1 MTSKHNPDTHELKE
15 KIKVM
20 KRDQREYKAEA
31 FIEIYD
37 QYVELLESEIRE
49 LQSTK

>member
-1 MTSKHNPDTHELKE
+1 MASEHTPSLNELKE
-15 KIKVM
+15 KINVM

-37 QYVELLESEIRE
+37 QYIARLEQELDQLRS
-49 LQSTK
+49 K